1 MDTRKLKTLLV
12 FALTLMLAISV
23 EAQANT
29 LVLNTPAEGSL
40 APGESDT
47 WTFTAQNSAVLSF
60 ALQSQTDGFDAAI
73 VLTDSSGTRIISND
87 DYNYPDSFDPLLE
100 AITMPRNDT
109 FTLTVSGVNNTGGDY
124 TLTMLPGYSVP
135 AYSDDFSVSDWQPLS
150 DILTA
155 ELTDEQLS
163 LNISGARVT
172 EAAFDNAADTFD
184 DFYAQAQVT
193 NVANASGWVAGL
205 AFRHQDNSYYR
216 VAISSDGTWRFLR
229 VEDGVETVIRDWTPH
244 PNIVPGA
251 ARFTLAVLARG
262 VGFDFFY
269 NTGYIG
275 SASDSALT
283 GAGKVGLVLGTIS
296 SQASTSSAT
305 FDDLIV
311 TTPAE
316 TDAGY
321 IIPQQLYGADP
332 SALVQTLKRRHV
344 VSAAGQMALTIP
356 ESSVQF
362 ARPGINRFML
372 GNGTRFGNFAL
383 GAVVT
388 LSAGV
393 RGPAGCGIVFRF
405 ASETDYTLA
414 YFNQDGEFGVSER
427 TGDTFSPGISGV
439 NSPFSS
445 GQHQMLIIA
454 NDDMLYYYLDG
465 VLVGTLEETAQDGE
479 IGIAVVNFEPNTTNC
494 TYNNLWLW
502 NWE

>member
-1 MDTRKLKTLLV
+1 MDTRKLKTFLV
-12 FALTLMLAISV
+12 FVLALSLAVSV
-23 EAQANT
+23 QAQANT
-29 LVLNTPAEGSL
+29 LVLNTPVEGSL
-40 APGESDT
+40 APGASNT

-60 ALQSQTDGFDAAI
+60 SLQSQTDGFDAAL
-73 VLTDSSGTRIISND
+73 VLTDSSGNRIIGND

-100 AITMPRNDT
+100 AVTMPRNDT

-135 AYSDDFSVSDWQPLS
+135 AYTDDFTGSDWQPLS

-155 ELTDEQLS
+155 ERTDEQLS

-172 EAAFDNAADTFD
+172 EAVFDNAADTFD
-184 DFYAQAQVT
+184 DFYAQVQVT
-193 NVANASGWVAGL
+193 SVANASGWVAGL
-205 AFRHQDNSYYR
+205 AFRHQNNSYYR

-251 ARFTLAVLARG
+251 TRFTLAVLARG

-275 SASDSALT
+275 SASDTALT
-283 GAGKVGLVLGTIS
+283 GAGNVGLALGTFS
-296 SQASTSSAT
+296 SQASASSGT

-321 IIPQQLYGADP
+321 IIPQQIYGADP

-372 GNGTRFGNFAL
+372 GNSTRFGNFAL

-405 ASETDYTLA
+405 TGETDYTLA
-414 YFNQDGEFGVSER
+414 YFNQDGEYGVSKR

-454 NDDMLYYYLDG
+454 SDDVLYYYLDG
-465 VLVGTLEETAQDGE
+465 LLVGTLEETAQEGE

-502 NWE
+502 NWD

>member
-1 MDTRKLKTLLV
+1 MDTRKLKILFVFV
-12 FALTLMLAISV
+12 FALALVGSV
-23 EAQANT
+23 QAQANT
-29 LVLNTPAEGSL
+29 LLLNTPAEGSL
-40 APGESDT
+40 APGETNT

-60 ALQSQTDGFDAAI
+60 SLQSQTDGFDAAI
-73 VLTDSSGTRIISND
+73 ALTDSSGNRIISND
-87 DYNYPDSFDPLLE
+87 DYNYPDSLDPLLE
-100 AITMPRNDT
+100 AVTMPRNDT

-124 TLTMLPGYSVP
+124 TLTMLPGYSIP
-135 AYSDDFSVSDWQPLS
+135 AYSDDFSASDWQPLS

-155 ELTDEQLS
+155 ERAEEQLS

-172 EAAFDNAADTFD
+172 EAVFDNTADTFD
-184 DFYAQAQVT
+184 DFYAQAQIT
-193 NVANASGWVAGL
+193 SVANPAGWTAGI
-205 AFRHQDNSYYR
+205 AFRRQENSYYR
-216 VAISSDGTWRFLR
+216 VLISSDGTWRFSR
-229 VEDGVETVIRDWTPH
+229 VEDGTETVIRDWTPH

-251 ARFTLAVLARG
+251 TRFTLAVLARG

-275 SASDSALT
+275 SASDATLT
-283 GAGKVGLVLGTIS
+283 AGNIGLALGTFS
-296 SQASTSSAT
+296 SQPSASSAT

-321 IIPQQLYGADP
+321 IIPQQIYGADP

-405 ASETDYTLA
+405 TSETDYTLA
-414 YFNQDGEFGVSER
+414 YFDQDGEYGVSKR

-445 GQHQMLIIA
+445 GQHQVLIIA
-454 NDDMLYYYLDG
+454 NGDTLYYYIDG

-502 NWE
+502 NWDE